1 MHCTITA
8 AARTTCTTQ
17 HTHAHMYMQT
27 HYIHRWTYI
36 CTDRH
41 RCKYINT
48 YVHTNSHMYIHT
60 DRHTK
65 GTHRALLIL
74 RSASCNTGLLI
85 IRKLPRSVPLRFS
98 ILSHYRAHITHTLA
112 YWPPQLNPTSFLAVA
127 SCFSAVLFW
136 STQWECSLTYV
147 SISNCC
153 NSLEMSPRRC
163 NCSSKF
169 ALSACSCRH

>member
-1 MHCTITA
+1 MTTCITLDGSQA
-8 AARTTCTTQ
+8 LYTHTHTHTHTYVHTSCIVQQLQLLEDAFTTCTTQ
-17 HTHAHMYMQT
+17 HTHMYMQT

-48 YVHTNSHMYIHT
+48 YVHTNTHMYIRT

-98 ILSHYRAHITHTLA
+98 ILSHYRGCIIHTLA
-112 YWPPQLNPTSFLAVA
+112 Y
-127 SCFSAVLFW
+127 
-136 STQWECSLTYV
+136 
-147 SISNCC
+147 
-153 NSLEMSPRRC
+153 
-163 NCSSKF
+163 
-169 ALSACSCRH
+169 